1 MPTWREER
9 SGLEVASEGGKKTRL
24 GETYHTAKAEFGI
37 EEFSSDQIFAGVG
50 GMGTV

>member
-9 SGLEVASEGGKKTRL
+9 GGLEVASEGGKKARL
-24 GETYHTAKAEFGI
+24 GKTYHSAEAEVGI
-37 EEFSSDQIFAGVG
+37 EEVSTDQVFAGVG

>member
-9 SGLEVASEGGKKTRL
+9 GGLEVASEGRKKTRL
-24 GETYHTAKAEFGI
+24 GETFHAAKAEFGI
-37 EEFSSDQIFAGVG
+37 EEVSSDQIFAGVG